1 MDDVHVE
8 RSGGDGGLASEDPES
23 ERSRREAAEPILE
36 PSASPS
42 LLRYSPG
49 LILITIAI
57 ADSIRLPDP
66 DLWGH
71 VPFGQAVLRLYHLV
85 LHDPYSYS
93 AAGHYWN
100 NHEWLTEVLMAA
112 VFNHAGVIGLI
123 LLKLA
128 CTTVVIVALAA
139 ALAETDSS
147 TIVQFAVLIAS
158 AVVIKPQLQFRP
170 QSFTFALLAV
180 LILLLTCD
188 AYRRTGRLWL
198 AIFLLALWANLHGG
212 FIMGIA
218 AIGTYS
224 AVSGLQDVIAGRGW
238 RRAARLAAI
247 TSAAILVTLLTPY
260 GFGTWQAVAHALRN
274 PYTRIVIT
282 EWQPLWSAAIVHW
295 QQHQLLIS
303 NYDLGIAMIALGGI
317 SWALTIEAVDLPL
330 VAIAAVMVIAAFI
343 STRNLPI
350 AMIAL
355 AAPLARHLPRAWRS
369 MMPAKEPV
377 QPPQRPAWL
386 RWANQAILVALS
398 IVIFVHSGLFSRSLI
413 SPDPYP
419 ASACAF
425 MKQHRLRGNIL
436 STFEWGEY
444 LIWNMAPESK
454 VFIDGRYDT
463 VFPLGIIYKFALFNF
478 DLKGGDAVLK
488 EFPNDF
494 VLIKPDSPSQKLMD
508 SRAEWKLIYQDTA
521 SRLYAPQDSAAAKI
535 AGTPVTGIA
544 QPGDF
549 P

>member
-1 MDDVHVE
+1 ME
-8 RSGGDGGLASEDPES
+8 RAQGQDAEE
-23 ERSRREAAEPILE
+23 EAAQRIGADRGPEEEPVVKR
-36 PSASPS
+36 PRTQS
-42 LLRYSPG
+42 LFRYSPG

-57 ADSIRLPDP
+57 ADSIRQPDP

-71 VPFGQAVLRLYHLV
+71 VPFGQAALRLHHLV
-85 LHDPYSYS
+85 TLDPYSYS

-100 NHEWLTEVLMAA
+100 NHEWLSEVLMAA
-112 VFNHAGVIGLI
+112 IFNHAGVFGLI

-147 TIVQFAVLIAS
+147 TIIQFAVLIAS

-170 QSFTFALLAV
+170 QSFTFAMLAV
-180 LILLLTCD
+180 LILLLTRD

-198 AIFLLALWANLHGG
+198 AILLLALWANLHGG

-218 AIGTYS
+218 AIGIYG
-224 AVSGLQDVIAGRGW
+224 AVSGLQDVVTGRGW
-238 RRAARLAAI
+238 GRMTRLVAI
-247 TSAAILVTLLTPY
+247 TCAAILATLATPY
-260 GFGTWQAVAHALRN
+260 GFGTWQTVGHALRN

-282 EWQPLWSAAIVHW
+282 EWRPLLSAAVVHW

-303 NYDLGIAMIALGGI
+303 NYDLGIVMIAAAGI

-330 VAIAAVMVIAAFI
+330 FAIAVVMAIAAFI

-350 AMIAL
+350 AMIAI
-355 AAPLARHLPRAWRS
+355 AAPLARHLPRAWQSRVS
-369 MMPAKEPV
+369 AKKPA
-377 QPPQRPAWL
+377 QPPQRPAWV
-386 RWANQAILVALS
+386 RWTNQAVLIALS
-398 IVIFVHSGLFSRSLI
+398 IVFFVHSGLFSRSLV

-419 ASACAF
+419 AGACEF
-425 MKQHRLRGNIL
+425 MKRHDLHGNIL
-436 STFEWGEY
+436 SSFEWGEY
-444 LIWNMAPESK
+444 LIWNMAPSSK

-463 VFPLGIIYKFALFNF
+463 VFPLDIIYKFALFNY
-478 DLKGGDAVLK
+478 DLKDGDTILR

-494 VLIKPDSPSQKLMD
+494 VLIKPNSESRKLMD
-508 SRAEWKLIYQDTA
+508 SRTDWKLIYADA
-521 SRLYAPQDSAAAKI
+521 SSRLYAPQDSAAAKI
-535 AGTPVTGIA
+535 AGVPVAGIA
-544 QPGDF
+544 QSGRF

>member
-1 MDDVHVE
+1 MIEDVGSAQGKDAQQISADGPGKTPVVE
-8 RSGGDGGLASEDPES
+8 RPGPQ
-23 ERSRREAAEPILE
+23 
-36 PSASPS
+36 S
-42 LLRYSPG
+42 LFRYSPG

-57 ADSIRLPDP
+57 ADSVRQPDP

-71 VPFGQAVLRLYHLV
+71 VPFGQAVLRLHHLV
-85 LHDPYSYS
+85 TRDPYSYS

-100 NHEWLTEVLMAA
+100 NHEWLSEVLMAA
-112 VFNHAGVIGLI
+112 IFNHAGVFGLI

-170 QSFTFALLAV
+170 QSFTFSLLAV
-180 LILLLTCD
+180 LILLLTRD

-224 AVSGLQDVIAGRGW
+224 VVSGLQDAVAGRGW
-238 RRAARLAAI
+238 GRMTRLAAI
-247 TSAAILVTLLTPY
+247 TCAAILATLATPY
-260 GFGTWQAVAHALRN
+260 GFGTWLTVGHALRN

-282 EWQPLWSAAIVHW
+282 EWQPLLLAAVVHW

-303 NYDLGIAMIALGGI
+303 NYDIGIVMIAAAGI

-330 VAIAAVMVIAAFI
+330 FAIAVVMAIAAFI

-350 AMIAL
+350 AMIAI
-355 AAPLARHLPRAWRS
+355 AAPLARHLPRTLQSWF
-369 MMPAKEPV
+369 PGKEPAH
-377 QPPQRPAWL
+377 PPQRPAWL
-386 RWANQAILVALS
+386 RRTNQAILVALS
-398 IVIFVHSGLFSRSLI
+398 IVIFVHSGLFSRALV

-419 ASACAF
+419 ASACEF
-425 MKQHRLRGNIL
+425 MKQHDLHGNIL
-436 STFEWGEY
+436 SSFEWGEY
-444 LIWNMAPESK
+444 LIWNMAPGSK

-463 VFPLGIIYKFALFNF
+463 VFPFDLIYKFALFNF
-478 DLKGGDAVLK
+478 GLKDGDTILR

-494 VLIKPDSPSQKLMD
+494 VLIKPNSESRKLMD
-508 SRAEWKLIYQDTA
+508 ARADWKLIYADA
-521 SRLYAPQDSAAAKI
+521 SSRLYAPQDSAAAKI
-535 AGTPVTGIA
+535 AGVPVAGIA
-544 QPGDF
+544 QPGQF